1 MGSPGTWS
9 TKSRQAMIQPE
20 RLRQRQRHRQ
30 KDGPKGRRGR
40 RTEGGRRGVCFP
52 GVERRDAWGCL
63 PVSRSSWPAL
73 SGRPGPSWPGRPRTR
88 GPVGLRE
95 SDKVDG
101 GRGTPGLP
109 YLARPALA
117 RRETDRS
124 RGRGVPAPARS
135 LARRFR
141 GSALSARP
149 LDPRLS
155 IAARPAPGP
164 ARPRPLLRSSPLPI
178 FRSQPSL
185 RLPPDSSAA
194 PCPAPPALV
203 LRGLQARSCPPR
215 GAESSRAPTMRW
227 SRCLTVP
234 SPPGSDCAPESS
246 RHGARGWEGH

>member
-1 MGSPGTWS
+1 
-9 TKSRQAMIQPE
+9 MIQPE
-20 RLRQRQRHRQ
+20 RLRQRQRHRR

-40 RTEGGRRGVCFP
+40 RNEAGRCRVCFP
-52 GVERRDAWGCL
+52 GVKGVTPGAVFPFPGAPGQRCLDA
-63 PVSRSSWPAL
+63 PA
-73 SGRPGPSWPGRPRTR
+73 RPGPGAPELE
-88 GPVGLRE
+88 GPWDFGMWGSE

-101 GRGTPGLP
+101 GPGTTGLP

-117 RRETDRS
+117 RREADRS

-135 LARRFR
+135 PARRFR

-185 RLPPDSSAA
+185 RLPPDSATGS
-194 PCPAPPALV
+194 
-203 LRGLQARSCPPR
+203 G
-215 GAESSRAPTMRW
+215 SSRAA
-227 SRCLTVP
+227 
-234 SPPGSDCAPESS
+234 GPELS
-246 RHGARGWEGH
+246 AAWC